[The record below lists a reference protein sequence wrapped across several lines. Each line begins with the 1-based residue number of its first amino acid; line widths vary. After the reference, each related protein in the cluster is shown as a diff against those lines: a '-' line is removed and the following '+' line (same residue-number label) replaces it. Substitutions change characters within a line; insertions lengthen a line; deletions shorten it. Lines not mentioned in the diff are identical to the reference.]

1 MQHDYLSN
9 EQKQRFFEDG
19 FIVIKDVIP
28 RPFIQTARRLVE
40 GALPSD
46 KRVLLVPRELATHP
60 DILRLF
66 NDTLL
71 KTILET
77 DLGPFPEVISSQVA
91 VTPAF
96 DAMGGTPSPHVD
108 GSWSGPI
115 PESANDIE
123 AGRGR
128 PLDPG
133 PYFGENEDRRGSN
146 DGQLWQDPDRTISL
160 GSYSALVGVALN
172 DQSVPGRGQFAVLKG
187 MHEEVE
193 AAFRF
198 QRDAGGVIGPE
209 GPGWPRIK
217 VTESGRTYLNGLP
230 ESVRAHLQMKRE
242 HALPIDKWDWP
253 ELTPVLLDEG
263 DAVIALHSCP
273 HTPTPNHSGH
283 PRMNIYFRIRR
294 LREGNPHEGSR
305 RLGHGVSDHLD
316 RGYYGQFLDYP
327 STYDP
332 WKTSVENLC
341 DHWSEWQ
348 GMHEIVAAGSSITS

>member
-1 MQHDYLSN
+1 MPHDYLN
-9 EQKQRFFEDG
+9 DEQKQCFFNDG
-19 FIVIKDVIP
+19 FIVIKNVIP
-28 RPFIQTARRLVE
+28 RSITETARKLIE
-40 GALPSD
+40 GSLPRD
-46 KRVLLVPRELATHP
+46 KRVLLVPRDLATHP

-66 NDTLL
+66 NETCL
-71 KTILET
+71 KTILATE
-77 DLGPFPEVISSQVA
+77 LGPFPEVISSQIA

-96 DAMGGTPSPHVD
+96 DTMGGRPSPHVD

-115 PESANDIE
+115 PDSANDIE
-123 AGRGR
+123 PVRGR
-128 PLDPG
+128 PLDPA
-133 PYFGENEDRRGSN
+133 PYFGENDDRRGSN

-172 DQSVPGRGQFAVLKG
+172 DQSIPGRGQFAVLKG

-193 AAFRF
+193 SAFRL
-198 QRDAGGVIGPE
+198 QRDAVGVIGPE

-217 VTESGRTYLNGLP
+217 ATEDGRTYLNGLP
-230 ESVRAHLQMKRE
+230 ESVRMRMQTMRE
-242 HALPIDKWDWP
+242 QGKAINKWDWP

-273 HTPTPNHSGH
+273 HTATPNHGAD

-316 RGYYGQFLDYP
+316 RGYYGQFLNYP

-332 WKTSVENLC
+332 WKTSVDKLC

-348 GMHEIVAAGSSITS
+348 GMHEIVAASSSMS